1 MCRRILAIDV
11 KALSTPTELQT
22 MDFLKRRGGIR
33 KRVRAFRKLQT
44 RYMPHLR
51 RNMTAAQRAALDGE
65 GQRVAE
71 EIRLFLPSSIGD
83 AAKRNAASSEGLGGI
98 EEELRE
104 GEALVAL
111 EELREALRTR
121 TMMNRFR
128 VRNATGQRAL
138 TRGQGVLRQINVR
151 VHKAKLKYRYARNAL
166 MRLRGNGTWEKRL
179 RVLEDAD
186 IRALNERELTAEE
199 EADKEKLVALGAFI
213 EGGVAGVG
221 AVAANETHRKLSWI
235 WYTAKTG
242 DPTEAELTEGEQ
254 RVPSDLQY

>member
-104 GEALVAL
+104 GEALVCG
-111 EELREALRTR
+111 TR
-121 TMMNRFR
+121 R
-128 VRNATGQRAL
+128 VSA
-138 TRGQGVLRQINVR
+138 
-151 VHKAKLKYRYARNAL
+151 
-166 MRLRGNGTWEKRL
+166 
-179 RVLEDAD
+179 
-186 IRALNERELTAEE
+186 
-199 EADKEKLVALGAFI
+199 
-213 EGGVAGVG
+213 
-221 AVAANETHRKLSWI
+221 
-235 WYTAKTG
+235 
-242 DPTEAELTEGEQ
+242 P
-254 RVPSDLQY
+254 